1 MEKINLSADKQKIKK
16 TWLYIL
22 IAIIVGLVGFLIF
35 SQIKEQ
41 EQAAIRMQYIE
52 EKNALRDDLDDL
64 IDEHDGLLEEYGDLN
79 NHLQDK
85 DSIIQDQISQIR
97 NLIRT
102 SELDKNDLAEA
113 KQKIAVLQEIVKRY
127 LSNIDSLLVINKTL
141 TTEKDSVI
149 KENKN
154 INWRNYKLSKQ
165 NEVLAA
171 KVTKGTVLEILNIDI
186 ECLRYRST
194 GKEVPTRKA
203 KKLQKLRICFT
214 IRANQI
220 SEAEEKIIFMQLISP
235 DGELIKGIE
244 DVQVSVADSIFH
256 CTTSSSFNYQNI
268 EMNNCFEWERLQ
280 QLTSG
285 NYLVNLI
292 LEGRVSAQAQFKLK

>member
-1 MEKINLSADKQKIKK
+1 MEKINLSADNGKAKK
-16 TWLYIL
+16 TWLYIFL
-22 IAIIVGLVGFLIF
+22 AIIVILVGFLIF
-35 SQIKEQ
+35 TQIQEQ

-79 NHLQDK
+79 NQLQDK
-85 DSIIQDQISQIR
+85 DSIIQHQISEIR
-97 NLIRT
+97 SLIRT
-102 SELDKNDLAEA
+102 SDLNKRDLDEA
-113 KQKIAVLQEIVKRY
+113 RQKIAVLQEIVKRY
-127 LSNIDSLLVINKTL
+127 LSNIDSLLVINKNL
-141 TTEKDSVI
+141 TSEKDSVI

-154 INWRNYKLSKQ
+154 INWKNYKLSKQ

-171 KVTKGTVLEILNIDI
+171 KVSRGTVLEISNVDI

-194 GKEVPTRKA
+194 GKEVSTGKA
-203 KKLQKLRICFT
+203 KKLQKLRVCFT

-220 SEAEEKIIFMQLISP
+220 SEAEEKMIFMQLINP
-235 DGELIKGIE
+235 EGKLVKGKE
-244 DVQVSVADSIFH
+244 DIQVSVADSILYF
-256 CTTSSSFNYQNI
+256 TTSSSFDYQNI
-268 EMNNCFEWERLQ
+268 EMNSCFEWERLK